1 MPPAFANLLRLL
13 ALGLLLAATA
23 GTAEAMELRTVT
35 VQGLDDEEM
44 RDNVEDALSLNRLN
58 PNRRRNVSDSRLAY
72 LLRQAPREARGALE
86 PFGFYEPQVETRF
99 VRDGEALD
107 VTVTVVLG
115 EPVRVHKLAL
125 VLTGEGETDSVLMRR
140 LERFRPRVG
149 EVFHHGVYE
158 ESKTAV
164 SRSLSDR
171 GYFDA
176 ELLRHRV
183 EVTRAQRRADV
194 DLAWTSGARYA
205 FGDATFQGHQFRPGL
220 LEKLVPWTPGDPFTQ
235 ARLRTLQTSLVNL
248 DYFAGIDIRPEPD
261 AAQDLQVPVTVTLV
275 PGKRTVYSA
284 GVRYGTDTGLGVT
297 GGIDRRWVNDR
308 GHKTRTLVS
317 LAERRN
323 DATVQYKIPAFA
335 WLDGWYSVSAS
346 VQQETL
352 EFVDSELFEV
362 VGSRSGKLGRW
373 TLIAAMNFRRERYD
387 DVSAGE
393 RLGYSTLVFPSL
405 LAQWSDA
412 DGEFYP
418 RRARA
423 LRAEISGGSDAAGS
437 DINFVQLRAEGRWV
451 LPAGEEDRVLLRAEA
466 GTTSSNE
473 FSQFPPSLRFY
484 AGGDR
489 SVRGY
494 GYKEIGRFLLDPNG
508 RRFVFG
514 GKHLLV
520 ASAEYERMFTSEWGG
535 AVFVDA
541 GDAFDAFDRL
551 TWQVGVGVGVRWRSP
566 VGPVAVD
573 VAHGFGENAQQ
584 SIRLHLNI
592 GPKL

>member
-1 MPPAFANLLRLL
+1 MPPALANLLRLL

-58 PNRRRNVSDSRLAY
+58 PKRRRNVSDSRLAY

-86 PFGFYEPQVETRF
+86 PFGYYEPQVETRF
-99 VRDGEALD
+99 VRDGDALD
-107 VTVTVVLG
+107 VTVVVALG
-115 EPVRVHKLAL
+115 EPVRVHALAL
-125 VLTGEGETDSVLMRR
+125 VLTGAGETDSVLMRR
-140 LERFRPRVG
+140 LERFRPREG

-158 ESKTAV
+158 ESKSAV
-164 SRSLSDR
+164 SRTLADR

-183 EVTRAQRRADV
+183 EITRAQRRADI
-194 DLAWTSGARYA
+194 DLAWTSGERHAL
-205 FGDATFQGHQFRPGL
+205 GVATFQGHQFRPGL

-235 ARLRTLQTSLVNL
+235 AKLRTLQTSLVNL
-248 DYFAGIDIRPEPD
+248 DYFGSIDIRPEPD
-261 AAQDLQVPVTVTLV
+261 NAQDLQVPVTVSLV

-284 GVRYGTDTGLGVT
+284 GLRLGTDTGLGVT
-297 GGIDRRWVNDR
+297 GGVDRRWVNDR

-323 DATVQYKIPAFA
+323 DATVQYKVPAFA
-335 WLDGWYSVSAS
+335 WLDGWYSASAS
-346 VQQETL
+346 LQQETV
-352 EFVDSELFEV
+352 EFIDSELVEV
-362 VGSRSGKLGRW
+362 VGSRSGRLDRW
-373 TLIAAMNFRRERYD
+373 TLIAAMNFRRERFE
-387 DVSAGE
+387 DVSTGTDF
-393 RLGYSTLVFPSL
+393 GYSTLVFPSL
-405 LAQWSDA
+405 IAQWSNA
-412 DGEFYP
+412 DGELYP

-423 LRAEISGGSDAAGS
+423 LRAELSGGSNALGS
-437 DINFVQLRAEGRWV
+437 DINFLQLRSEARWI
-451 LPAGEEDRVLLRAEA
+451 LPAGEADRVLLRAEG
-466 GTTSSNE
+466 GTTSSND
-473 FSQFPPSLRFY
+473 FSQFPPSLRLY

-494 GYKEIGRFLLDPNG
+494 GYKEIGRFLLDANG
-508 RRFVFG
+508 RRYVFG

-520 ASAEYERMFTSEWGG
+520 ASAEYEHMFTSDWGG

-541 GDAFDAFDRL
+541 GDAFDAFDQVS
-551 TWQVGVGVGVRWRSP
+551 WQVGVGVGVRWRSP

-573 VAHGFGENAQQ
+573 IAHGFGENAQQ
-584 SIRLHLNI
+584 QVRLHLNI
-592 GPKL
+592 GPSL

>member
-1 MPPAFANLLRLL
+1 MPLAPAALLRLL
-13 ALGLLLAATA
+13 ALALLLMSVA
-23 GTAEAMELRTVT
+23 GTAAAMELRTVK
-35 VQGLDDEEM
+35 VEGLKDEEM

-58 PNRRRNVSDSRLAY
+58 PKRRRNVSDSRLAY
-72 LLRQAPREARGALE
+72 LLRRAPREVRGALE
-86 PFGFYEPQVETRF
+86 PFGYYDPQVETRF
-99 VRDGEALD
+99 IRDGEALD

-125 VLTGEGETDSVLMRR
+125 VLTGEGEADSVLMRR
-140 LERFRPRVG
+140 LERFRPREG
-149 EVFHHGVYE
+149 EVFHHGIYE
-158 ESKTAV
+158 DSKLAI

-183 EVTRAQRRADV
+183 EVTRAQRRADI

-205 FGDATFQGHQFRPGL
+205 LGEATFQGHQFRPGL
-220 LEKLVPWTPGDPFTQ
+220 LEKLAPWTPGDPFNQ
-235 ARLRTLQTSLVNL
+235 AKLRTLQTSLVNL
-248 DYFAGIDIRPEPD
+248 DYFSTIDIRPEPD
-261 AAQDLQVPVTVTLV
+261 VAQDFQVPVTVSLV
-275 PGKRTVYSA
+275 PARRTVYSA
-284 GVRYGTDTGLGVT
+284 GLRYGTDTGLGINA
-297 GGIDRRWVNDR
+297 GLDRRWVNDR

-335 WLDGWYSVSAS
+335 WLDGWYSISAS
-346 VQQETL
+346 VQEESV
-352 EFVDSELFEV
+352 EFIDSELFEV

-373 TLIAAMNFRRERYD
+373 TLIAAMNFRRERFED
-387 DVSAGE
+387 FSTGTE
-393 RLGYSTLVFPSL
+393 LGYSTLVFPSL

-412 DGEFYP
+412 DGELYP
-418 RRARA
+418 RSAKA
-423 LRAEISGGSDAAGS
+423 LRAEISGGSDALGS
-437 DINFVQLRAEGRWV
+437 DINFVQLRSEARWV
-451 LPAGEEDRVLLRAEA
+451 LPAGDSDRVLLRAEA
-466 GTTSSNE
+466 GTTSSND

-494 GYKEIGRFLLDPNG
+494 GYKEIGRFALDASG
-508 RRFVFG
+508 RRYVFG

-541 GDAFDAFDRL
+541 GDAFDAFNQVS
-551 TWQVGVGVGVRWRSP
+551 WQVGVGVGVRWRSP
-566 VGPVAVD
+566 VGPVALD
-573 VAHGFGENAQQ
+573 IAHGFGENAQQ
-584 SIRLHLNI
+584 QIRLHLNI
-592 GPKL
+592 GPSL